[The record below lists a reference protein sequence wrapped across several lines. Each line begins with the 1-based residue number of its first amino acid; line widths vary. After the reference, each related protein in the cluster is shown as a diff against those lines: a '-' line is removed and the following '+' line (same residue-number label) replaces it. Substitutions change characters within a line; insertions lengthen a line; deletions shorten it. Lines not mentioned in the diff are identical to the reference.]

1 MFQTLQKNNSS
12 DVGLRTAEEQSEI
25 DVLKAFVNELKIN
38 FGETFVADRE
48 KDVMDK
54 VLLKKRISNS
64 KMYLKIIKNSKRSKF
79 EDFEFIAMLG
89 RGAFGKVYLVERHED
104 KKVFAI
110 KTVDK
115 AEIIEGDDID
125 VTMAERRIL
134 ALGNRKNF
142 LTGLQSAFQVTER
155 VRRFSLISLLCSD
168 LQQTVLRDGVPVRW
182 RPHVP
187 HGEQSQR
194 VPGARTGQAIRS
206 GDRRGS
212 DVSPPQQNCLQRPQ
226 AHQHSPGRGGTHQTG
241 RLRPVQGEH
250 QL

>member
-64 KMYLKIIKNSKRSKF
+64 KMYLRIIKNSKRSKF

-155 VRRFSLISLLCSD
+155 VRRFSLISLFMFRPPANCS
-168 LQQTVLRDGVPVRW
+168 
-182 RPHVP
+182 
-187 HGEQSQR
+187 S
-194 VPGARTGQAIRS
+194 
-206 GDRRGS
+206 
-212 DVSPPQQNCLQRPQ
+212 
-226 AHQHSPGRGGTHQTG
+226 
-241 RLRPVQGEH
+241 
-250 QL
+250 